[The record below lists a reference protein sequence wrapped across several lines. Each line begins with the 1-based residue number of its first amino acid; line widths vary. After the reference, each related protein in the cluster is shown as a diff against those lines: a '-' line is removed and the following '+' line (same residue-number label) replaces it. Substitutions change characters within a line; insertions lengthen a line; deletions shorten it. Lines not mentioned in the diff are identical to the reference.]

1 MARIGCEPVDSGEF
15 MVERIDWD
23 VIVIGGGPAGST
35 VARYVAEGGK
45 DVLVIDGR
53 ESIGSP
59 LQCGELVPSND
70 EMRRLCPDVPDID
83 DLLQTPEAAISLR
96 TSEMHLVPP
105 SGRPLRYPFEGL
117 MLDRVAH
124 DEWLVDLAKSKGA
137 NYLTN
142 ARVESV
148 DGETVT
154 LRDGREYSARI
165 IVGAGGHNDPLRR
178 SHWEESGLKIPI
190 KFVLMDGDFGD
201 AVELHFGSMAPGGY
215 AWMFPKQGGA
225 NIGVGIQNKFAK
237 DRSLNLFADEFI
249 GRYGEDITFRGAGS
263 LPMSGTIDCFVK
275 DNHLLVGDSAG
286 MVLPSNGAGITIA
299 MIGGRIAGKA
309 IVSYF
314 ENDASLHEYE
324 VEWKRQMG
332 AVMRNSKRS
341 FRIGSWIMRL
351 PDWVLNLA
359 FNPLTKPF
367 VWRFVTCRKPFIIF

>member
-1 MARIGCEPVDSGEF
+1 MDSGEF
-15 MVERIDWD
+15 MVERNDWD

-35 VARYVAEGGK
+35 VARYVAEGEK

-53 ESIGSP
+53 DSIGSP

-83 DLLQTPEAAISLR
+83 DLLQTPDTAISLR

-137 NYLTN
+137 NYLTD
-142 ARVESV
+142 ARVESLN
-148 DGETVT
+148 GEIVT
-154 LRDGREYSARI
+154 LRDGREFTARI

-178 SHWEESGLKIPI
+178 IHWDESGLKIPI

-237 DRSLNLFADEFI
+237 GRSLNLFADEFI
-249 GRYGEDITFRGAGS
+249 DRYGQDVTFRGAGS

-275 DNHLLVGDSAG
+275 ENYLLVGDAAG

-314 ENDASLHEYE
+314 ENGASLHEYE

-341 FRIGSWIMRL
+341 FRFGSWIMLL

>member
-1 MARIGCEPVDSGEF
+1 
-15 MVERIDWD
+15 MVERNDWD

-35 VARYVAEGGK
+35 VARYVAEGEK

-53 ESIGSP
+53 DSIGSP

-83 DLLQTPEAAISLR
+83 DLLQTPDTAISLR

-137 NYLTN
+137 NYLTD

-148 DGETVT
+148 NGEIVT
-154 LRDGREYSARI
+154 LRDGREFTARI

-178 SHWEESGLKIPI
+178 IHWDESGLKIPI

-237 DRSLNLFADEFI
+237 GRSLNLFADEFI

-275 DNHLLVGDSAG
+275 ENYLLVGDAAG

-314 ENDASLHEYE
+314 ENGASLHEYE

-341 FRIGSWIMRL
+341 FRFGSWIMLL

>member
-1 MARIGCEPVDSGEF
+1 MIF

-35 VARYVAEGGK
+35 VARYVAEGEK

-53 ESIGSP
+53 DSIGSP

-83 DLLQTPEAAISLR
+83 DLLQTPDTAISLR

-137 NYLTN
+137 NYLTD

-148 DGETVT
+148 NGEIVT
-154 LRDGREYSARI
+154 LRDGREFTARI

-178 SHWEESGLKIPI
+178 IHWDESGLKIPI

-237 DRSLNLFADEFI
+237 GRSLNLFADEFI

-275 DNHLLVGDSAG
+275 DNHLLVGDAAG

-314 ENDASLHEYE
+314 ENGASLHEYE

-341 FRIGSWIMRL
+341 FRFGSWIMLL

>member
-1 MARIGCEPVDSGEF
+1 

-45 DVLVIDGR
+45 DILVIDGR

-124 DEWLVDLAKSKGA
+124 DEWLVDLAISKGA

-190 KFVLMDGDFGD
+190 KFVLMDGAFGD
-201 AVELHFGSMAPGGY
+201 AVELHFGSIAPGGY

-225 NIGVGIQNKFAK
+225 NIGVGIQNKYAK

>member
-1 MARIGCEPVDSGEF
+1 

-124 DEWLVDLAKSKGA
+124 DEWLVDLAISKGA

-148 DGETVT
+148 DSETVT

-225 NIGVGIQNKFAK
+225 NIGVGIQNKYAK

-314 ENDASLHEYE
+314 ENDASLHDYE

>member
-1 MARIGCEPVDSGEF
+1 

-35 VARYVAEGGK
+35 VARYVAEGEK

-53 ESIGSP
+53 DSIGSP

-83 DLLQTPEAAISLR
+83 DLLQTPDTAISLR

-137 NYLTN
+137 NYLTD

-148 DGETVT
+148 NGEIVT
-154 LRDGREYSARI
+154 LRDGREFTARI

-178 SHWEESGLKIPI
+178 IHWDESGLKIPI

-237 DRSLNLFADEFI
+237 GRSLNLFADEFI

-275 DNHLLVGDSAG
+275 ENYLLVGDAAG

-314 ENDASLHEYE
+314 ENGASLHEYE

-341 FRIGSWIMRL
+341 FRFGSWIMLL